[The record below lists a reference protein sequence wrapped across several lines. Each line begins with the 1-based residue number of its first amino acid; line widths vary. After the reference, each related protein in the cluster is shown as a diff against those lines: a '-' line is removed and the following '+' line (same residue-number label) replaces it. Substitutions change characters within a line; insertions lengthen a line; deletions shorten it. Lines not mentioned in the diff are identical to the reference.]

1 MPAIIPYAATAM
13 AQLAQRVEPI
23 LARRGIVAVP
33 TETFYA
39 LGVNPFDSA
48 AVDRLC
54 AVKGR
59 PAGLPILVLI
69 GAPRDLSLFADHV
82 SPAALVLMEAC
93 WPGPL
98 TILFRARASLPKA
111 LTGGTERIGIRLSS
125 CEPLRKVLERV
136 GPLTGTSANRTGAPP
151 ACTAGDVQ
159 AALGEEVDVIID
171 AGPTPGGLPSTVVEA
186 DDGLRVVRIGAIAE
200 DVLEAALSA
209 RGFSLKRA
217 QM

>member
-1 MPAIIPYAATAM
+1 MPAIISYAATAL
-13 AQLAQRVEPI
+13 AQLVHHVQPI
-23 LARRGIVAVP
+23 LQRGGIVAVP

-39 LGVNPFDSA
+39 LGVNPFDGA

-59 PAGLPILVLI
+59 PAGLPILVLV
-69 GAPRDLSLFADHV
+69 GALGDLALFAEHV
-82 SPAALVLMEAC
+82 SPAASVLMEAF

-98 TILFRARASLPKA
+98 TIVFPARASLPPA
-111 LTGGTERIGIRLSS
+111 LTGGTQRIGIRVSS
-125 CEPLRKVLERV
+125 CEPLRELLEHV

-151 ACTAGDVQ
+151 ACTARDVH
-159 AALGEEVDVIID
+159 AALGEEVDAIID
-171 AGPTPGGLPSTVVEA
+171 AGPTPGGLPSTVIEA
-186 DDGLRVVRIGAIAE
+186 DDVLRLVRVGAITE
-200 DVLEAALSA
+200 DALEAALSA

>member
-1 MPAIIPYAATAM
+1 MPPIYLYDATSAV
-13 AQLAQRVEPI
+13 QLAHQVQPI
-23 LARRGIVAVP
+23 LMRGGMVAVP

-39 LGVNPFDSA
+39 LGVNPFDGA

-69 GAPRDLSLFADHV
+69 GALRDLALFAEVV
-82 SPAALVLMEAC
+82 SPAASVLMEAF

-98 TILFRARASLPKA
+98 TILFPARASLPKA

-125 CEPLRKVLERV
+125 CEPLRELLERV
-136 GPLTGTSANRTGAPP
+136 GPVTGTSANRTGAPP
-151 ACTAGDVQ
+151 ACTARDVH
-159 AALGEEVDVIID
+159 AALGEDVDAIVD

-186 DDGLRVVRIGAIAE
+186 DDELRVVRRGAIAE
-200 DVLEAALSA
+200 DALEAALSS
-209 RGFSLKRA
+209 RGFSLKKS
-217 QM
+217 